1 MGAVK
6 RPIGTW
12 IAHIAIHTPGW
23 TSHWSVATTSSVV
36 VAHVV
41 GLRLLVVMVLVLGL
55 VVHVDSLLL
64 EMSQMLLL

>member
-1 MGAVK
+1 
-6 RPIGTW
+6 
-12 IAHIAIHTPGW
+12 
-23 TSHWSVATTSSVV
+23 
-36 VAHVV
+36 VV